1 MSDGTTAVTETDY
14 AVRVSDRD
22 GLVMQVGRN
31 GIWVPPDIPTDEC
44 ARRVLDALSP
54 MIRYII
60 EHEVAMR
67 MGVSTI
73 SPASEGG
80 HDE

>member
-1 MSDGTTAVTETDY
+1 MSDETTAAAETDY

-22 GLVMQVGRN
+22 GLVMQVSRR

-60 EHEVAMR
+60 DHEVAMR
-67 MGVSTI
+67 MGVSAI
-73 SPASEGG
+73 SPASAGG
-80 HDE
+80 RDE

>member
-1 MSDGTTAVTETDY
+1 MNNETIAAAETDY

-22 GLVMQVGRN
+22 GLVMQVSRR

-60 EHEVAMR
+60 DHEVAIR

-73 SPASEGG
+73 SPANEGG
-80 HDE
+80 RDE